1 MPALELADEPLPERE
16 RLRVRIVHAEDTD
29 ALLRPEQH
37 DGQEL
42 LPQLPPVLVL
52 EVERVDVFV
61 LLRRVLRVLDRAVG
75 PVLEPF
81 GVLARVRMV
90 RRALECGVERDVQ
103 AVVGGCRPKMTKR
116 TESGRGTRRW

>member
-16 RLRVRIVHAEDTD
+16 RLRVRVVHAEDTD

-52 EVERVDVFV
+52 EVERVDVLV
-61 LLRRVLRVLDRAVG
+61 LLERGLRVLDRAVG
-75 PVLEPF
+75 PVLGPL
-81 GVLARVRMV
+81 GVLARVGMV
-90 RRALECGVERDVQ
+90 RRALDCDVESDVTAVCRD
-103 AVVGGCRPKMTKR
+103 ALHKWTK
-116 TESGRGTRRW
+116 